1 MRFEDGDMKDS
12 QNKGDFHS
20 TSFFDIFS
28 SFLRRYF
35 PDPFIFAVLLTFI
48 TFLLAYLLT
57 PYDITDILVFWAG
70 RWWEGEKGFWLLL
83 EFSMQMCIIL
93 VGGYTIAVSP
103 LAQLVLRKVASLP
116 RTPEQSY
123 AFLSFV
129 SSSFAL
135 INWGLSIVAGGVL
148 ARVMKEESEKKRGEK
163 LNPSLLAS
171 AGYSGLLIW
180 HGGLSGSAPLDMAT
194 RGIPLSETV
203 FSPFNIFTTG
213 AIFLATPFFF
223 FLLGKSIRTKEKREI
238 EEREKEENKKKN
250 DNDDESEKKKRNKLE
265 KSDENSFFN
274 SPFWSISISTVALF
288 VLLRGFLKMGV
299 SFINLYSITFFFV
312 FLAMLLHFRPL
323 SFVRAFSRGVGIS
336 AGIIIQFPFYAG
348 IMSVTVKTGLA
359 EKLSE
364 FFVRSS
370 YIIHDV
376 FPFLSVEKLFSIFVF
391 LGAGLL
397 NIFIPSG
404 GGQWKVQSTFTLPA
418 GEKLGIPPETI
429 CMLISFG
436 DELTN
441 MIQPFWAI
449 PILGM
454 VGVKAGELLSFTSMY
469 MIFSLPFFLTGILLF
484 S

>member
-1 MRFEDGDMKDS
+1 MRFEDGYMKDS
-12 QNKGDFHS
+12 QKKEDLHS
-20 TSFFDIFS
+20 TSFFDVFS

-35 PDPFIFAVLLTFI
+35 PDPFIFAILLTFI
-48 TFLLAYLLT
+48 TFFLAYLLT
-57 PYDITDILVFWAG
+57 PYDLSDILVFWAG
-70 RWWEGEKGFWLLL
+70 KWWEGEKGFWLLL

-123 AFLSFV
+123 AFLSFI
-129 SSSFAL
+129 SSLFAL

-148 ARVMKEESEKKRGEK
+148 ARVMKEESGKKRGGK

-194 RGIPLSETV
+194 RGIPLSKTV

-213 AIFLATPFFF
+213 AIFLTTPIFF
-223 FLLGKSIRTKEKREI
+223 FLLGKFIGRKDEKREI
-238 EEREKEENKKKN
+238 EEGKEVKSERKK
-250 DNDDESEKKKRNKLE
+250 DESEEEERNKLG
-265 KSDENSFFN
+265 KGDEDTFFN

-288 VLLRGFLKMGV
+288 VFLRGFLKMGV

-323 SFVRAFSRGVGIS
+323 SFVRAFSQGVGIS

-348 IMSVTVKTGLA
+348 IMSVAVKTGLA

-364 FFVRSS
+364 FFVHSS

-454 VGVKAGELLSFTSMY
+454 MGIKAGELLSFTSMY
-469 MIFSLPFFLTGILLF
+469 MIFSLPFFLAGILLF

>member
-1 MRFEDGDMKDS
+1 MVRRKNPYDKIR
-12 QNKGDFHS
+12 
-20 TSFFDIFS
+20 FFDVFS

-35 PDPFIFAVLLTFI
+35 PDPFIFAILLTFI
-48 TFLLAYLLT
+48 TFFLAYLLT
-57 PYDITDILVFWAG
+57 PYDLSDILVFWAG
-70 RWWEGEKGFWLLL
+70 RWWEGDKGFWLLL

-93 VGGYTIAVSP
+93 VGGYAIAVSP
-103 LAQLVLRKVASLP
+103 PAQLILRKIASLP

-135 INWGLSIVAGGVL
+135 LNWGLSIVAGGIL
-148 ARVMKEESEKKRGEK
+148 ARVMKEESKRKGENI
-163 LNPSLLAS
+163 LNPSLLAA

-180 HGGLSGSAPLDMAT
+180 HGGLSGSAPLDVAT
-194 RGIPLSETV
+194 KGIPLSKTV
-203 FSPFNIFTTG
+203 FSPFNMFTTG
-213 AIFLATPFFF
+213 VIFLATPVFFF
-223 FLLGKSIRTKEKREI
+223 FLGKIIKTENEKVKENENAEKNE
-238 EEREKEENKKKN
+238 EERERYEEKRGEK
-250 DNDDESEKKKRNKLE
+250 SEKVE
-265 KSDENSFFN
+265 YAGIFN
-274 SPFWSISISTVALF
+274 SPLWTISISSVALF
-288 VLLRGFLKMGV
+288 VFLSGFIKMGLK
-299 SFINLYSITFFFV
+299 FINLYSITFFFV
-312 FLAMLLHFRPL
+312 FFAMLLHLRPI
-323 SFVRAFSRGVGIS
+323 SFVRAFSRGVSIS
-336 AGIIIQFPFYAG
+336 AGIMIQFPFYAG
-348 IMSVTVKTGLA
+348 IMSVAVKTGLA
-359 EKLSE
+359 EELSE
-364 FFVRSS
+364 FFVRLS
-370 YIIHDV
+370 YIIHDI

-454 VGVKAGELLSFTSMY
+454 MGVKAGELLSFTSMY
-469 MIFSLPFFLTGILLF
+469 MLFSLPFFLAGILIF